1 MLIIRK
7 PSFNRKNLFLCVYLI
22 VYYFFASLDV
32 RFCNLT
38 MKLVIAHLPRTIE
51 PIFSLFLTFYC
62 YFTRLKARGFCCK
75 I

>member
-22 VYYFFASLDV
+22 VYFFASLDI
-32 RFCNLT
+32 RFCKLT
-38 MKLVIAHLPRTIE
+38 IKLVIAHLHRKIE
-51 PIFSLFLTFYC
+51 PIFSSFLTFCC
-62 YFTRLKARGFCCK
+62 YFNRLKARGFCCK